1 MNVKN
6 LNPQDHI
13 VVNACKV
20 QINLKD
26 GSPEPP
32 SAEESASQAIIPTGD
47 APTPTSDAPT
57 LISDAPTSTSLTPT
71 RASLTP
77 TPASLTPTPASLTP
91 TPASLTPT
99 PASLTPTPA
108 SEATTHAS
116 DAPTPTSD
124 APTLTPTS
132 ASNEEPSLTPSGTTD
147 DTLSATAID
156 APKRG
161 TANVSTSST
170 ATSIAPPMSRRVP
183 LAPKDSG
190 PEPPNFILL
199 KKSVTQAVLHDQL
212 TQQPKKLRLQDCID
226 QWNANLLFTAAELEK
241 VLYIYHGL
249 KEAGPL
255 GLTFRDFMVS
265 RIWNLVFRHF
275 AAKS

>member
-26 GSPEPP
+26 DSPEPP
-32 SAEESASQAIIPTGD
+32 SAEESASQAITPTGD
-47 APTPTSDAPT
+47 TPTPTSDAPI

-77 TPASLTPTPASLTP
+77 TRASLTPTPASEAP
-91 TPASLTPT
+91 TTAN
-99 PASLTPTPA
+99 
-108 SEATTHAS
+108 EATTHAS

-132 ASNEEPSLTPSGTTD
+132 ASNEEPGLTPSGTTN

-156 APKRG
+156 APKSA
-161 TANVSTSST
+161 TANVSTSCT

-190 PEPPNFILL
+190 PDPPDFILL
-199 KKSVTQAVLHDQL
+199 KKSVTQGVLHDQL

-226 QWNANLLFTAAELEK
+226 QWNARLLFTAAELEK

-275 AAKS
+275 CHICKSKS